1 MTTWDVIVVGAGPAG
16 AIAARQL
23 ARLGLQVLLV
33 DRATFPR
40 RKVCGCCLNGNALS
54 GLARAGLAELP
65 QALGAVRLTGIRL
78 GAHQSQ
84 AFLPLEGLSLSRDA
98 LDPALI
104 EAAQQVGA
112 QFLPGTQAKLGVAT
126 PTHRIVHLNGD
137 DVRARVVIA
146 ADGLN
151 GRLASAVEEFESPA
165 SATARIGAGA
175 TLTDFPV
182 SYASGTIF
190 MATGQ
195 GGYIGLVVL
204 EDGTLDVA
212 AAFDPPAVKAAGSLG
227 LLAEAILHEAGFEA
241 IPGLATAAWKGTPAL
256 TRTPTRIAGERW
268 FAVGDASGYVEPFT
282 GEGMAWAINGA
293 LALIPLVADACRAWN
308 PALTIQWHSLHRA
321 KIGRRQRTC
330 RLLARA
336 LRSPWAMMFLVR
348 ALRWCP
354 GLARPAVR
362 GLNHPTPQEVP
373 V

>member
-1 MTTWDVIVVGAGPAG
+1 
-16 AIAARQL
+16 
-23 ARLGLQVLLV
+23 
-33 DRATFPR
+33 
-40 RKVCGCCLNGNALS
+40 
-54 GLARAGLAELP
+54 
-65 QALGAVRLTGIRL
+65 
-78 GAHQSQ
+78 
-84 AFLPLEGLSLSRDA
+84 
-98 LDPALI
+98 
-104 EAAQQVGA
+104 
-112 QFLPGTQAKLGVAT
+112 
-126 PTHRIVHLNGD
+126 
-137 DVRARVVIA
+137 
-146 ADGLN
+146 
-151 GRLASAVEEFESPA
+151 
-165 SATARIGAGA
+165 
-175 TLTDFPV
+175 
-182 SYASGTIF
+182 